1 MNAFGI
7 SPAQKP
13 AIRMTLDGA
22 SQLDPAALYDAIL
35 IMADTMPA
43 GDLER
48 LANDLGRAAW
58 DKQRNAPA

>member
-7 SPAQKP
+7 RPVQKP
-13 AIRMTLDGA
+13 ALRMALDGA
-22 SQLDPAALYDAIL
+22 SQLDPAGLYDVIL
-35 IMADTMPA
+35 IMADRLPA
-43 GDLER
+43 GDIER